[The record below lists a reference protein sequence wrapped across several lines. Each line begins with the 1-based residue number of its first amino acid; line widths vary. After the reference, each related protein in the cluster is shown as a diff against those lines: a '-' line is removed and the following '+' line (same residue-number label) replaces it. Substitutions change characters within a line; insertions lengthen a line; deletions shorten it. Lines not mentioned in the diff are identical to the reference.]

1 MSEPITPD
9 AADEDTDSLALEYA
23 LGVLDEA
30 ERRAAARR
38 SADDPAFA
46 TQVFDWQALLAP
58 MAAAVPPVAPAPS
71 LWPRIDAA
79 VAADEARHRSIVLRP
94 ARRLWHSLAFWRG
107 FAFGS
112 MALAAASLAAF
123 AVVAP
128 RAPAKGTAMAATVLG
143 GPAGIVAAFNPQA
156 RKLLIV
162 PAAPS
167 ASQQWVPELW
177 LIMPGSTPLS
187 LGVVDPGQPTEVK
200 LSPDLAG
207 QLNQSP
213 TLAISLE
220 PVGGSPSGAP
230 TGPVIARGTLHHL

>member
-9 AADEDTDSLALEYA
+9 AADEDADHLALEYA
-23 LGVLDEA
+23 LGVLDEP

-38 SADDPAFA
+38 SENDPAFA
-46 TQVFDWQALLAP
+46 TRVFDWQMLLAP
-58 MAAAVPPVAPAPS
+58 MAAAAPPVEPAPS

-79 VAADEARHRSIVLRP
+79 VAAQEARRRSIILRP
-94 ARRLWHSLAFWRG
+94 ARRLWRSLAFWRG

-128 RAPAKGTAMAATVLG
+128 RAPVEETAMATALQG
-143 GPAGIVAAFNPQA
+143 GPAGIIAAFNPQA

-167 ASQQWVPELW
+167 ASQQWAPELW
-177 LIMPGSTPLS
+177 LIMPGGTPLS
-187 LGVVDPGQPTEVK
+187 LGVVDPEQPTEVK
-200 LSPDLAG
+200 LSPDLAER
-207 QLNQSP
+207 LNQSP

-220 PVGGSPSGAP
+220 PVGGSPSGMP

>member
-1 MSEPITPD
+1 MSEPTTPG
-9 AADEDTDSLALEYA
+9 ADEGADHLALEYA
-23 LGVLDEA
+23 LGVLDGPA
-30 ERRAAARR
+30 RRTAARR
-38 SADDPAFA
+38 SEDDPAFA
-46 TQVFDWQALLAP
+46 TQVFEWQMLLAP
-58 MAAAVPPVAPAPS
+58 MAAAVPPVEPAPS
-71 LWPRIDAA
+71 LWRRIDAA
-79 VAADEARHRSIVLRP
+79 VEAEEARRRSIVLWP
-94 ARRLWHSLAFWRG
+94 ARRLWRSLAFWRG

-123 AVVAP
+123 ALVAP
-128 RAPAKGTAMAATVLG
+128 RTPAGEATIATAIEG
-143 GPAGIVAAFNPQA
+143 GPAGIIAAFNPQA

-187 LGVVDPGQPTEVK
+187 LGVVDPEQPTEVK
-200 LSPDLAG
+200 LSPDLAD
-207 QLNQSP
+207 QLKQSP

-220 PVGGSPSGAP
+220 PLGGSPSGMP